1 MRFFIALFSIIL
13 FGQAITEWQD
23 GTSIII
29 VGILFL
35 VSTLMGLYSV
45 ITVFSDA
52 KRFMLSP
59 PPDKSSKKVIKK
71 SDSFRRIIKGNTS
84 QNYRITN
91 AIVNRV
97 VIPPRMINQG
107 FSLKLV
113 SNGHNTFLFKIFNDL
128 KGEVYSTE
136 GVNIQISER
145 KGFPNDSMKFTLFAQ
160 NARLSQKIPMLP
172 SIFEREYRDGK
183 LYFKCIIYDERSG
196 REEFKAE
203 GYLEEKS

>member
-13 FGQAITEWQD
+13 FAQAITEWQD

-35 VSTLMGLYSV
+35 VSTLMGLYSL
-45 ITVFSDA
+45 ITLFSDA
-52 KRFMLSP
+52 QRFMLSP
-59 PPDKSSKKVIKK
+59 PTDNSPKKIIKK
-71 SDSFRRIIKGNTS
+71 SDSLTRIFNEDTS
-84 QNYRITN
+84 QTYRITS
-91 AIVNRV
+91 AVVNRV

-113 SNGHNTFLFKIFNDL
+113 SNGHNIFLFKIFNDL

-136 GVNIQISER
+136 GVNTQISER
-145 KGFPNDSMKFTLFAQ
+145 KGSATDKMEFTLFTQ
-160 NARLSQKIPMLP
+160 NSRPTQKVPMLP

-183 LYFKCIIYDERSG
+183 LYFKCIVYEERSG

-203 GYLEEKS
+203 GYLKEKS